1 MQRVKIRL
9 TCLHLAYIVLF
20 IPLIAQI
27 AFGILRGVETV
38 IFALGAMFIAFE
50 LAYFTTPFESTLE
63 NRIVN
68 LKNLARSKRY
78 LKNCINFSSIGL
90 LLLGS
95 YCFFKLLFPNY
106 QTLLQVIEFGI
117 VICGT
122 LFLVNAAILILFMKD
137 QETKKG

>member
-1 MQRVKIRL
+1 
-9 TCLHLAYIVLF
+9 
-20 IPLIAQI
+20 LIAQI

-63 NRIVN
+63 NKIVN
-68 LKNLARSKRY
+68 LKNLARAKRY

-95 YCFFKLLFPNY
+95 YCFFKLLFPNC
-106 QTLLQVIEFGI
+106 QTPLIQVIEFGI
-117 VICGT
+117 AICGT

-137 QETKKG
+137 